1 MGGNGQAVFALQ
13 AYIQNNDI
21 GRPYSVSPI
30 EFGGVVK
37 SMHVQAKPGQ
47 AKHHFL
53 AEILVVIDVIDEGR
67 SRLSRHELTA
77 DHKDTASATF

>member
-1 MGGNGQAVFALQ
+1 MGGNGKPVFALQ

-21 GRPYSVSPI
+21 GRSYSVSPI
-30 EFGGVVK
+30 EFGSVVK
-37 SMHVQAKPGQ
+37 SMYVQAQPRQ